1 MTPPRSHSHSVDAAG
16 VALIITSAAGFAT
29 LAIFGKLAFASGMT
43 LPTMLTLRFTGA
55 AAIFWAMLSATGA
68 AAAWLGRR
76 KVAQLLLMGG
86 LGYAGQST
94 LYMISVSLLPAAVVG
109 MLLYTYPMWVTLLA
123 WWLHGD
129 KPDGRRWVALGLALA
144 GTTLIAGAPEGQ
156 INPLGILTALLAGLW
171 YAGYIVLGNRIIK
184 GVAPLVS
191 SAWILLG
198 AAISFGAAGLILGQI
213 QFTFASPQGWLVV
226 GGMILMSTV
235 IPVVT
240 FLAGLQRVGP
250 TQSALLSALEPVF
263 TVALAV
269 AFLGEHLAPLQ
280 IAGSVLVI
288 TAVILLQWRR

>member
-1 MTPPRSHSHSVDAAG
+1 MSPSRTRPGAVDVPG

-43 LPTMLTLRFTGA
+43 LPTMLTLRFAGA
-55 AAIFWAMLSATGA
+55 AALFWAILAGTGA
-68 AAAWLGRR
+68 AAAFLGRR
-76 KVAQLLLMGG
+76 KIAQLLLMGG

-94 LYMISVSLLPAAVVG
+94 LYMVSVSLLPAAVVG

-129 KPDGRRWVALGLALA
+129 RPDRQRWVALALALG

-156 INPLGILTALLAGLW
+156 INPLGIVTALAAGIW

-198 AAISFGAAGLILGQI
+198 ATISFGVAGLVLNQL
-213 QFTFASPQGWLVV
+213 QFTFAAPQGWLAVS
-226 GGMILMSTV
+226 GMILLSTV

-269 AFLGEHLAPLQ
+269 AFLGERLTPTQ
-280 IAGSVLVI
+280 IAGSILVI

>member
-1 MTPPRSHSHSVDAAG
+1 MSPSRTRPGAVDVPG

-43 LPTMLTLRFTGA
+43 LPTMLTLRFAGA
-55 AAIFWAMLSATGA
+55 AALFWAILAGTGA
-68 AAAWLGRR
+68 AAAFLGRR
-76 KVAQLLLMGG
+76 KIAQLLLMGG

-94 LYMISVSLLPAAVVG
+94 LYMVSVSLLPAAVVG
-109 MLLYTYPMWVTLLA
+109 MLLYIYPMWVTLLA

-129 KPDGRRWVALGLALA
+129 RPDRQRWVALALALG

-156 INPLGILTALLAGLW
+156 INPLGIVTALAAGIW

-198 AAISFGAAGLILGQI
+198 ATISFGVAGLVLNQL
-213 QFTFASPQGWLVV
+213 QFTFAAPQGWLAVS
-226 GGMILMSTV
+226 GMILLSTV

-269 AFLGEHLAPLQ
+269 AFLGERLTPTQ
-280 IAGSVLVI
+280 IAGSILVI

>member
-1 MTPPRSHSHSVDAAG
+1 MNLSRERARPVDVAG

-43 LPTMLTLRFTGA
+43 LPTMLTLRFAGA
-55 AAIFWAMLSATGA
+55 AALFWVILAVTGA
-68 AAAWLGRR
+68 AAAWLGGR
-76 KVAQLLLMGG
+76 KVAALLLMGG

-94 LYMISVSLLPAAVVG
+94 LYMVSVSLLPAAVVG

-129 KPDGRRWVALGLALA
+129 RPDRQRWLALLLALG
-144 GTTLIAGAPEGQ
+144 GTTLIAGAPEGH
-156 INPLGILTALLAGLW
+156 INPLGIVTALLAGIW

-198 AAISFGAAGLILGQI
+198 ATISFGVAGLILNQI
-213 QFTFASPQGWLVV
+213 RFDFPMPAGGLAV
-226 GGMILMSTV
+226 GGMILLSTV

-269 AFLGEHLAPLQ
+269 AFLGERLTGAQ

-288 TAVILLQWRR
+288 TAVILLQRRR

>member
-1 MTPPRSHSHSVDAAG
+1 MNLSRERARPVDVAG

-43 LPTMLTLRFTGA
+43 LPTMLTLRFAGA
-55 AAIFWAMLSATGA
+55 AALFWVILAVTGA
-68 AAAWLGRR
+68 AAAWLGGR
-76 KVAQLLLMGG
+76 KVAALLLMGG

-94 LYMISVSLLPAAVVG
+94 LYMVSVSLLPAAVVG

-129 KPDGRRWVALGLALA
+129 RPDRQRWLALLLALG
-144 GTTLIAGAPEGQ
+144 GTTLIAGAPEGH
-156 INPLGILTALLAGLW
+156 INPLGIVTALLAGIW

-198 AAISFGAAGLILGQI
+198 ATISFGVAGLILNQI
-213 QFTFASPQGWLVV
+213 RFDFAMPAGGLAV
-226 GGMILMSTV
+226 GGMILLSTV

-269 AFLGEHLAPLQ
+269 AFLGERLTGAQ

-288 TAVILLQWRR
+288 TAVILLQRRR

>member
-1 MTPPRSHSHSVDAAG
+1 MTPPHARTRPLDVVG

-29 LAIFGKLAFASGMT
+29 LAIFGKLSFAAGMT
-43 LPTMLTLRFTGA
+43 LPTMLTLRFAGA
-55 AAIFWAMLSATGA
+55 TALFWAILAVTGA
-68 AAAWLGRR
+68 AAAMLGGR
-76 KVAQLLLMGG
+76 KIAQLLLMGG

-94 LYMISVSLLPAAVVG
+94 LYMVSVSLLPAAVVG

-129 KPDGRRWVALGLALA
+129 RPDRQRWLALVLALG
-144 GTTLIAGAPEGQ
+144 GTTLIAGAPEGH
-156 INPLGILTALLAGLW
+156 INPLGIVTALAAGIW

-198 AAISFGAAGLILGQI
+198 ATVSFGVAGLALNQI
-213 QFTFASPQGWLVV
+213 RFDFAMPAGWLAV
-226 GGMILMSTV
+226 GGMVLLSTV

-269 AFLGEHLAPLQ
+269 AFLGERLTPAQ

-288 TAVILLQWRR
+288 TAVILLQLRR

>member
-1 MTPPRSHSHSVDAAG
+1 MTPSRSRSHAVDVAG

-43 LPTMLTLRFTGA
+43 LTTMLALRFAGA
-55 AAIFWAMLSATGA
+55 AALFWAMLAATGA
-68 AAAWLGRR
+68 AAAMLGRR

-94 LYMISVSLLPAAVVG
+94 LYMISVALLPAAVVG

-129 KPDGRRWVALGLALA
+129 KPDGRRWLALGLALG

-156 INPLGILTALLAGLW
+156 INPLGIVTALLAGLW

-213 QFTFASPQGWLVV
+213 QFTFASPGGWLAV

-288 TAVILLQWRR
+288 GAVILLQWRR